1 LFCFVCRK
9 VAACQENDP
18 TWLDLVAGTGAPTD
32 GSEPVLANEEAA
44 AAPGGVSLTEGE
56 REMAEWL
63 EANYGQPSSF
73 EKPPPGTYSDKA
85 AAGGSG
91 GGLFKA
97 AGGGV

>member
-1 LFCFVCRK
+1 
-9 VAACQENDP
+9 
-18 TWLDLVAGTGAPTD
+18 
-32 GSEPVLANEEAA
+32 
-44 AAPGGVSLTEGE
+44 
-56 REMAEWL
+56 MAEWL

-73 EKPPPGTYSDKA
+73 EKHPPGTYSDKA